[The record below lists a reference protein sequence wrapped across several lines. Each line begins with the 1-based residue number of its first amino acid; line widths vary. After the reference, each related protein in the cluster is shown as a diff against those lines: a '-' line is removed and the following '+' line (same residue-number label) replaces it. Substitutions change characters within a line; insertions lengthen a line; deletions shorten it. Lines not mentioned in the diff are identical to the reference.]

1 MSDIKEILTIKQG
14 RARSAYFYIIQPVPG
29 IKFSVNQEV
38 RCVNPNTNQIINGT
52 VSEFFWTFDWDE
64 APRGFLIGIYGVEPK
79 LLREALLLSDPEFK
93 DPWAR
98 PILIKEKIN

>member
-1 MSDIKEILTIKQG
+1 MSDMKEILTIKQG
-14 RARSAYFYIIQPVPG
+14 RSRSAYFYIIQPVPG
-29 IKFSVNQEV
+29 IEFSVNQEV
-38 RCVNPNTNQIINGT
+38 RCINPNTNQVTTGT

-64 APRGFLIGIYGVEPK
+64 APRGFLFGIYGVEPK

-98 PILIKEKIN
+98 LILIKEKD